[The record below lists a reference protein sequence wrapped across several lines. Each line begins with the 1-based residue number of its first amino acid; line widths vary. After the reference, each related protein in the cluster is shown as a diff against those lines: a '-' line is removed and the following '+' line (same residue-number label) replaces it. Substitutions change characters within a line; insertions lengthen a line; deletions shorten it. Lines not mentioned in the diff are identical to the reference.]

1 MPYPGKG
8 ARTWFQKPRRD
19 RNGKLIERGVW
30 CIRDGPVK
38 RRLGFGEGTRHDAP
52 ELQDALADYIRDKRK
67 IPRDRDRHPSQVI
80 IADVISIYAEDV
92 APKDARP
99 KEVAAR
105 LGKLLDFVG
114 DPKHRCQR
122 LDQLN
127 AKTCAAYVQWRGAP
141 AAARRE
147 LEDLRAAVRHHWK
160 AGLCIA
166 ETPVVLPERGEPRA
180 TWLRRGQA
188 ARLLLAAYRYR
199 EVQKGFATGRRALVH
214 IARFSLVALYTGTRA
229 GAICNAALEPTEGR
243 GWVDLGTAPDCTDGV
258 FYRRPAGRRE
268 TKKRQTPIRIP
279 PRLCWHLRRW
289 KRLGISK
296 HYVVEFNGKPVKRIN
311 KGFRSARR
319 LAGLGTDVTPHTFR
333 HTCATWMAQRRVPIH
348 EICGFLG
355 MTRETFERV
364 YGHHHP
370 DFQAEAVNAFSKRP
384 GQLPDS
390 LAATKRERTAS
401 KVVNLHGKR

>member
-19 RNGKLIERGVW
+19 RNGKLIEHPVW

-127 AKTCAAYVQWRGAP
+127 AKTSAAYVVWRGAP

-147 LEDLRAAVRHHWK
+147 LEDLRAAVRYHWK
-160 AGLCIA
+160 AGLCLF
-166 ETPVVLPERGEPRA
+166 VLM
-180 TWLRRGQA
+180 
-188 ARLLLAAYRYR
+188 
-199 EVQKGFATGRRALVH
+199 V
-214 IARFSLVALYTGTRA
+214 
-229 GAICNAALEPTEGR
+229 
-243 GWVDLGTAPDCTDGV
+243 
-258 FYRRPAGRRE
+258 RRP
-268 TKKRQTPIRIP
+268 
-279 PRLCWHLRRW
+279 PR
-289 KRLGISK
+289 
-296 HYVVEFNGKPVKRIN
+296 
-311 KGFRSARR
+311 
-319 LAGLGTDVTPHTFR
+319 
-333 HTCATWMAQRRVPIH
+333 
-348 EICGFLG
+348 
-355 MTRETFERV
+355 
-364 YGHHHP
+364 
-370 DFQAEAVNAFSKRP
+370 
-384 GQLPDS
+384 
-390 LAATKRERTAS
+390 
-401 KVVNLHGKR
+401 

>member
-8 ARTWFQKPRRD
+8 ARPYFQRTRRD
-19 RNGKLIERGVW
+19 GNGKLIERGVW
-30 CIRDGPVK
+30 VIRDGRIK
-38 RRLGFGEGTRHDAP
+38 ERTGFGESTGHGADAIGST
-52 ELQDALADYIRDKRK
+52 EIQDALADYIRRKRK
-67 IPRDRDRHPSQVI
+67 IPRDRDRHPSQVMI
-80 IADVISIYAEDV
+80 PDVISIYAEDV
-92 APKDARP
+92 APKNSRP

-105 LGKLLDFVG
+105 LNKLLDYFG
-114 DPKHRCQR
+114 EPKHRCER

-127 AKTCAAYVQWRGAP
+127 AKICAAYVAWRDAP

-160 AGLCIA
+160 AGLCLA
-166 ETPVVLPERGEPRA
+166 ETPVVLSPRGKPLERWLTEGEFFGLWKAA
-180 TWLRRGQA
+180 T
-188 ARLLLAAYRYR
+188 RYR
-199 EVQKGFATGRRALVH
+199 EVQKGFATGRRSLAH
-214 IARFSLVALYTGTRA
+214 IARFSLVALHTGTRA
-229 GAICNAALEPTEGR
+229 SAICGAALSPTPGK
-243 GWVDLGTAPDCTDGV
+243 GWVDLEGGV
-258 FYRRPAGRRE
+258 FYRRAAGGVE

-279 PRLCWHLRRW
+279 PVLLRHLRKW

-311 KGFRSARR
+311 KGFRSART
-319 LAGLGTDVTPHTFR
+319 LAGLGPDVTPHTLR

-355 MTRETFERV
+355 MTRDVFEST

-370 DFQAEAVNAFSKRP
+370 DFQAGAVNAFSRRP

-390 LAATKRERTAS
+390 FAATEREQRAS
-401 KVVNLHGKR
+401 NVVGLHRNR